1 MIATVEKV
9 ALDQQGCE
17 MNDSGAT
24 RVSFAVHHAQLL
36 IQQRRHE
43 NRLILYAF
51 TGLFLL
57 ALFLLALFG
66 LGLVASGKDAQARI
80 ECLEQEG
87 QIIPA
92 GSDVAWVCAPAT
104 QASQNN
110 QKEIN
115 E

>member
-9 ALDQQGCE
+9 VLDQQGCE
-17 MNDSGAT
+17 MNDY
-24 RVSFAVHHAQLL
+24 HAQLL
-36 IQQRRHE
+36 IQQRRKE
-43 NRLILYAF
+43 TRLILYAF

-57 ALFLLALFG
+57 ALFG
-66 LGLVASGKDAQARI
+66 LGFVASGKDAQARI

-104 QASQNN
+104 QTSQNN

>member
-1 MIATVEKV
+1 MIATVVKV

-17 MNDSGAT
+17 MNDY
-24 RVSFAVHHAQLL
+24 HAQLL

-51 TGLFLL
+51 TGLF
-57 ALFLLALFG
+57 FLALFG
-66 LGLVASGKDAQARI
+66 LGLVASGKDALARI

>member
-1 MIATVEKV
+1 MIAIVVKV
-9 ALDQQGCE
+9 VLDQRGCE
-17 MNDSGAT
+17 MNDY
-24 RVSFAVHHAQLL
+24 HAQLL
-36 IQQRRHE
+36 IQQCRKE
-43 NRLILYAF
+43 TRLILYAF
-51 TGLFLL
+51 TG
-57 ALFLLALFG
+57 LFLLALFG

-92 GSDVAWVCAPAT
+92 GSDVAWVCAQAT
-104 QASQNN
+104 QTSQNN

>member
-1 MIATVEKV
+1 MTANVVKV
-9 ALDQQGCE
+9 ALDQQE
-17 MNDSGAT
+17 YKVNDY
-24 RVSFAVHHAQLL
+24 HAQLFT
-36 IQQRRHE
+36 QQRRHE
-43 NRLILYAF
+43 NRRILYVF

-57 ALFLLALFG
+57 TLFG

-92 GSDVAWVCAPAT
+92 GSDVAWICAPVT
-104 QASQNN
+104 QTSQNN